1 MKNLA
6 IIPAR
11 SGSKGLKD
19 KNIKEIN
26 GKPLLA
32 YSVEAALGSKLFDTI
47 YVSTDSESY
56 ARIGRECGAEVP
68 FLRPAELASDTASS
82 WDAVRCALKQYE
94 EIEKTFETVTLL
106 QPTSPL
112 RTSEEI
118 IGGFQLFQE
127 KRAKAVIGVCEVEHS
142 PLWCNTLP
150 DDRKMDSFIKPES
163 DKRRQDLETYYRI
176 NGALYIVDTKKIMET
191 DQIYDEEC
199 FAYIMDQ
206 SHSID
211 IDTELDFEI
220 ARIMMA
226 HR

>member
-1 MKNLA
+1 MKNIA

-26 GKPLLA
+26 GKPLLT
-32 YSVEAALGSKLFDTI
+32 YSIEAALDSKLFDTI

-56 ARIGRECGAEVP
+56 AKIGVEYGAQVP

-94 EIEKTFETVTLL
+94 EIGKIFDTVTLL

-112 RTSEEI
+112 RTSEDI
-118 IGGFQLFQE
+118 LGGFQLFQE
-127 KRAKAVIGVCEVEHS
+127 NRAKAVIGVCEVEHS

-150 DDRKMDSFIKPES
+150 EDRKMDAFIKPES

-191 DQIYDEEC
+191 DQIYDAEC
-199 FAYIMDQ
+199 YAYIMDQ

-211 IDTELDFEI
+211 IDTKLDFEI
-220 ARIMMA
+220 AKTMLA